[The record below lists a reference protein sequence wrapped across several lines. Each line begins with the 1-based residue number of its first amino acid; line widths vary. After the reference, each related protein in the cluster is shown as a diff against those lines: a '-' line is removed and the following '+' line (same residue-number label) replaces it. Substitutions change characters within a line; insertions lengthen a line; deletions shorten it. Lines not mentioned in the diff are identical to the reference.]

1 MTNEGSKCQWASN
14 CPYYERQGSYGTE
27 IYRCA
32 NTDCSLYEVYKDE
45 EESEEEE

>member
-1 MTNEGSKCQWASN
+1 MTNEGSKCQWVSS
-14 CPYYERQGSYGTE
+14 CPCYERQGSYGTE

-32 NTDCSLYEVYKDE
+32 NTDCSLYDVYKD

>member
-1 MTNEGSKCQWASN
+1 MIDEGSKCQWVSN

-32 NTDCSLYEVYKDE
+32 NTDCALYEIYKDK